1 MVIIDYDLLG
11 LELRE
16 KVFYLLN
23 HHKDY
28 KEFTISENQY
38 VCGHFDKKYLFDFV
52 LKHEDSCNEIGII
65 VKDWRRSIDYRTI
78 LKVEKILKTTKNI
91 TKVLLVGR
99 YFSDFAQLWAERLN
113 IPILSSGELDVML
126 NSIDRKFNLF
136 DA

>member
-11 LELRE
+11 LELRD

-23 HHKDY
+23 HHQDY
-28 KEFTISENQY
+28 KGFTISENQY
-38 VCGHFDKKYLFDFV
+38 VCGHLDKKYLFDFI
-52 LKHEDSCNEIGII
+52 LKHENSSYKIGII

-113 IPILSSGELDVML
+113 IPILSSGELDVIL
-126 NSIDRKFNLF
+126 NSIGGEFDLF